1 MHSDSLHAGNL
12 QLQVPVH
19 TRVIHFKQS
28 LSPYKM
34 MFIEPYAHQ
43 IELTVSE
50 NGTHDNIMTTEST
63 QLINYGEKLWLNE

>member
-19 TRVIHFKQS
+19 TRVTNFEQS
-28 LSPYKM
+28 LSPHKM

-43 IELTVSE
+43 IELTIS
-50 NGTHDNIMTTEST
+50 GTHTHEYIMTIDST
-63 QLINYGEKLWLNE
+63 QLTNYEEKLWLNE